1 MASGINRLNTLVP
14 MKMIRAIIRP
24 EKEDK
29 VRLALEQGAFIGL
42 TKLTV
47 SGRGKQGG
55 IQVGS
60 ARYDELPKIM
70 LLLVIE
76 DGDTDRAVT
85 TIQQAAFTGN
95 FGDGVIFVS
104 EVEAAYTIRTGAP
117 VL

>member
-1 MASGINRLNTLVP
+1 MV
-14 MKMIRAIIRP
+14 RAIIRP
-24 EKEDK
+24 EKEDE
-29 VRLALEQGAFIGL
+29 VRLALQGRGFIGL
-42 TKLTV
+42 TRLAV

-60 ARYDELPKIM
+60 ARYDELPKSM
-70 LLLVIE
+70 LMLVV
-76 DGDTDRAVT
+76 DDADTDRAVT
-85 TIQQAAFTGN
+85 TIRQAAFTGN

>member
-1 MASGINRLNTLVP
+1 

-24 EKEDK
+24 EKEDE
-29 VRLALEQGAFIGL
+29 VRAALEQAGLVGL
-42 TKLTV
+42 TKLAV

-60 ARYDELPKIM
+60 ARYDELPKTM
-70 LLLVIE
+70 LLLVVE
-76 DGDTDRAVT
+76 DGDADRAMT

-104 EVEAAYTIRTGAP
+104 EVEAAYTIRTAAP
-117 VL
+117 GL

>member
-1 MASGINRLNTLVP
+1 MRMV
-14 MKMIRAIIRP
+14 RAIIRP
-24 EKEDK
+24 EKEEA
-29 VRLALEQGAFIGL
+29 VCLALQQEGFIGL
-42 TKLTV
+42 TKLAV

-70 LLLVIE
+70 LLVVVE
-76 DGDTDRAVT
+76 DGDADRVAT

-104 EVEAAYTIRTGAP
+104 EVEAAYTIRTAAP
-117 VL
+117 GL